1 MVNLPWKY
9 TTLGVLLII
18 CQILLSEYVNI
29 WPVLYIAIFP
39 QFIILL
45 PPAMNRSL
53 YMLVAFA
60 LGLAIDIFADGVPG
74 LNASALVAMAYSRP
88 FMLKLVFSR
97 ANIESSDNLP
107 LLPRSVEPQKL
118 AVLDVIMHAIFFTVY
133 ILLDSAGSFSFWYTL
148 FKIAICIIVNT
159 AISMIC
165 STVLFEKF
173 LR

>member
-29 WPVLYIAIFP
+29 WPLLYLAIFP

-53 YMLVAFA
+53 YMLVAFT
-60 LGLAIDIFADGVPG
+60 LGMAIDIFADGIPG

-88 FMLKLVFSR
+88 LVLKLVLSR
-97 ANIESSDNLP
+97 GTIENSDNLP

-118 AVLDVIMHAIFFTVY
+118 TMLNIILLAIFFTVY
-133 ILLDSAGSFSFWYTL
+133 ILLDSAGSFTFWYTFL
-148 FKIAICIIVNT
+148 KIAVCIIANT
-159 AISMIC
+159 IISVIC